1 MSVFLARS
9 SGVAIVMAFSAQAA
23 LADVTAKDVWS
34 DWKSYMTATGYA
46 VSGTETMSG
55 DTLTISDI
63 SMAMPEMEEDTKG
76 TFTLPDIKFVE
87 NGDGTVNIMLPA
99 EMPMVFEMDGPDGVV
114 SGTILY
120 THDGSPMLVSGDAD
134 EMTYDY
140 ASSLMNI
147 SLTNLD
153 VPKEDIPADTF
164 ELSMALTNVVTKTI
178 MTKTDVRTYNQTVT
192 SETLGFDATFKEP
205 EGDGNGSFKGAMQG
219 VSFAGTTTVP
229 DGLESPD
236 MAALLRGGFTAEG
249 TFDFASGN
257 SAIAGQDGADT
268 FALDSKTEGGTIAFD
283 MGVDGLTYDVKQNRT
298 ETNITSSDLP
308 FPLALSMAEAGFKLT
323 MPVSKSDEEQDFALG
338 VLLRD
343 FDVPEMLW
351 GMVDP
356 AGTLPHDPATIAVDL
371 AGKAKLAF
379 DFFDPKAMAEVEAG
393 EQAPGELNALTVKA
407 LEVSVA
413 GAALTGTGDFTF
425 NNNDLESFDG
435 MPAPAGE
442 ANLKLVG
449 ANSLLDKLIS
459 MGLVSDSDAMGARM
473 MMGMLAVPGDGDDTL
488 TSKIEVTEDGQIKAN
503 GQRIK

>member
-34 DWKSYMTATGYA
+34 DWKSYMTATGYT

-63 SMAMPEMEEDTKG
+63 SMAMPVMEENTNG

-99 EMPMVFEMDGPDGVV
+99 EMPMMFKIDGPEGLV
-114 SGTILY
+114 SGTVLY
-120 THDGSPMLVSGDAD
+120 SHDGSPMLVSGDAD

-140 ASSLMNI
+140 ASGLMKIALKDMTVPDADFPKDAIKVNMT
-147 SLTNLD
+147 LTD
-153 VPKEDIPADTF
+153 
-164 ELSMALTNVVTKTI
+164 VVTKTI
-178 MTKTDVRTYNQTVT
+178 MSNADTRTYTQTMT
-192 SETLGFDATFKEP
+192 SEALNFDASVDIP
-205 EGDGNGSFKGAMQG
+205 EDDGSGAFKGAMQG
-219 VSFAGTTTVP
+219 VNFTGITTVP
-229 DGLESPD
+229 NGLESTD
-236 MAALLRGGFTAEG
+236 MAALLRGGFSAKG
-249 TFDFASGN
+249 TFDFASGS
-257 SAIAGQDGADT
+257 SAINGQDGADT
-268 FALDSKTEGGTIAFD
+268 FTLESNSEGGTIGFD
-283 MGVDGLTYDVKQNRT
+283 MGLDGLTYDVKQNRT

-323 MPVSKSDEEQDFALG
+323 MPVAKSDEEQDFALG
-338 VLLRD
+338 LVLRD

-356 AGTLPHDPATIAVDL
+356 TGALPHDPATIALDL

-379 DFFDPKAMAEVEAG
+379 DFFDPEAMAEVENG
-393 EQAPGELNALTVKA
+393 EQAPGELHALTVNS
-407 LEVSVA
+407 LEISAV
-413 GAALTGTGDFTF
+413 GAKLTGTGDFAF
-425 NNNDLESFDG
+425 NNDDLSTFDG
-435 MPAPAGE
+435 MPAPSGE
-442 ANLKLVG
+442 ANLTLAG
-449 ANSLLDKLIS
+449 ANTLLDKLIG

-473 MMGMLAVPGDGDDTL
+473 MMGMLAVPGDGEDTL
-488 TSKIEVTEDGQIKAN
+488 TSKIEVSEDGQIKAN